1 MLWVL
6 IFRLELFLFFWGLV
20 REKSRRRRKKVR
32 SIRNEIFFF
41 FIFVDKGGSRGVDL
55 DGRICWVKSV
65 EI

>member
-1 MLWVL
+1 M
-6 IFRLELFLFFWGLV
+6 